1 MPVFR
6 IEKTK
11 NYTVMSNHHL
21 KNANISLKAKGL
33 LSVML
38 SLPDKWNYTLKGLA
52 SICKEGIDSV
62 RNGIN
67 ELEKAG
73 YIQRNRLRSD
83 TGKFSDIEYVIY
95 EQPLETFEKHPE
107 LENPI
112 LDNPTLENSD
122 SDNPMLE
129 KATQLN
135 KEIINKK
142 DLNTDCINYPSIN
155 HKESENK
162 NWTDIYNQNVKL
174 IKNNIEYSSISVGS
188 DKAVIDEI
196 VSVMAEILTIDTPFY
211 VIESKQ
217 YPTELVRKRLLE
229 IDYNK
234 LEAFLLD
241 FSRRTEKIY
250 NPKAYLISSLFNM
263 PATAD
268 TALSNMVRND
278 LYG

>member
-21 KNANISLKAKGL
+21 KNENISLKAKGL
-33 LSVML
+33 LSVIL
-38 SLPDKWNYTLKGLA
+38 SLPDEWNYTLKGLA

-83 TGKFSDIEYVIY
+83 TGKFADIEYVIY
-95 EQPLETFEKHPE
+95 EQPLEKSENQPE
-107 LENPI
+107 LGNPI
-112 LDNPTLENSD
+112 LDNPTLEK
-122 SDNPMLE
+122 PILYKPTLE
-129 KATQLN
+129 NATQLN
-135 KEIINKK
+135 KEISNKK
-142 DLNTDCINYPSIN
+142 ELNTDIIKYPSIN
-155 HKESENK
+155 QNEPD
-162 NWTDIYNQNVKL
+162 DIRWIDRYNSNIEL
-174 IKNNIEYSSISVGS
+174 IKKNIEYSSIAIGS
-188 DKAVIDEI
+188 DKAVVDEI
-196 VSVMAEILTIDTPFY
+196 VSIMAEVLTIETPYY
-211 VIESKQ
+211 VIENKQ

-241 FSRRTEKIY
+241 FGRRTEKIY

>member
-21 KNANISLKAKGL
+21 KNTNISLKAKGL

-38 SLPDKWNYTLKGLA
+38 SLPDEWNYTLKGLA
-52 SICKEGIDSV
+52 SICKEGVDSV

-83 TGKFSDIEYVIY
+83 TGKFADIEYVIY
-95 EQPLETFEKHPE
+95 EQPLEKVEKHPE

-112 LDNPTLENSD
+112 LDNPTLANSD

-135 KEIINKK
+135 KKIINKK
-142 DLNTDCINYPSIN
+142 DLNTDGINYPSIN
-155 HKESENK
+155 QKESEIK
-162 NWTDIYNQNVKL
+162 NWTDRYNQNVEL
-174 IKNNIEYSSISVGS
+174 IKDNIEYSSITVSS
-188 DKAVIDEI
+188 NKAVIDEI
-196 VSVMAEILTIDTPFY
+196 VSVMAEVLTINTPFY
-211 VIESKQ
+211 VIENKQ

>member
-21 KNANISLKAKGL
+21 KNENISLKAKGL
-33 LSVML
+33 LSVIL
-38 SLPDKWNYTLKGLA
+38 SLPDEWNYTLKGLA

-83 TGKFSDIEYVIY
+83 TGKFADIEYVIY
-95 EQPLETFEKHPE
+95 EQPLEKSENQPA
-107 LENPI
+107 LGNPI
-112 LDNPTLENSD
+112 LDNPTLEK
-122 SDNPMLE
+122 PILYKPTLE
-129 KATQLN
+129 NATQLN
-135 KEIINKK
+135 KEISNKK
-142 DLNTDCINYPSIN
+142 ELNTDIIKYPSIN
-155 HKESENK
+155 QNEPD
-162 NWTDIYNQNVKL
+162 DIRWIDRYNSNIEL
-174 IKNNIEYSSISVGS
+174 IKKNIEYSSIAIGS
-188 DKAVIDEI
+188 DKAVVDEI
-196 VSVMAEILTIDTPFY
+196 VSIMAEVLTIETPYY
-211 VIESKQ
+211 VIENKQ

-241 FSRRTEKIY
+241 FGRRTEKIY